1 MRIKLKF
8 TKSLEENASYYFEKS
23 KRAKQKLEKTKK
35 AVRDTKKKLENAEK
49 ITSEEIKEEKKKKK
63 LKKVI
68 KKKKWYQNFRWFMS
82 SDGFL
87 VVGGRDATSNE
98 IIVKKHA
105 SGNDIVFHT
114 QMAGS
119 PFVVI
124 KNPLNKDIPDSTIQQ
139 AADFCVSFSRAFDE
153 GLQTSEVYYV
163 KPEQLSRKT
172 KAGEYMGKGA
182 FMVYGK
188 RNYTE
193 GRLNVAVGN
202 YNGTTMSGPVEA
214 VEKHCKKYVVLK
226 KGKEKKSEL
235 AKKIRHL
242 LELDDLDEI
251 IRFIPKEAE
260 IDKKSQ

>member
-1 MRIKLKF
+1 MRINIKF

-35 AVRDTKKKLENAEK
+35 ALRDTKKKLEKAER
-49 ITSEEIKEEKKKKK
+49 ITKEEIKEETKKKK

-68 KKKKWYQNFRWFMS
+68 KKKKWYESFRWFIS
-82 SDGFL
+82 SDDFL
-87 VVGGRDATSNE
+87 IVGGRDATSNE

-105 SGNDIVFHT
+105 SGNDLVFHT

-124 KNPLNKDIPDSTIQQ
+124 KNPLNKEIPDSTIQQ
-139 AADFCVSFSRAFDE
+139 AADFCVSFSKAWGE
-153 GLQTSEVYYV
+153 GLQTSEVYYI
-163 KPEQLSRKT
+163 KPEQVSK
-172 KAGEYMGKGA
+172 KAKSGEYLGKGA
-182 FMVYGK
+182 FMIYGE
-188 RNYTE
+188 RNYLN
-193 GRLNVAVGN
+193 GKLNVAAGN
-202 YNGTTMSGPVEA
+202 YKGNTMSGPVEA
-214 VEKHCKKYVVLK
+214 IEKHCNKYIILK

-242 LELDDLDEI
+242 LDLNDLDEI

-260 IDKKSQ
+260 IEEVI